1 MRKLSFVFF
10 PILFVPFILYPQ
22 KKVEYNGY
30 FEIGGK
36 AEYNGI
42 YIESYYKAKMEF
54 EYKINN
60 NTKVEVD
67 IRGNSEDR
75 EIILYKA
82 SAEFELL
89 ENLELEIGDL
99 KKRFGY
105 EEWTSREKL
114 PTIRRSIVNR
124 YLEPLGYVNREPG
137 IHIEWEKEDFLL
149 SGGVHYNESHTAS
162 YVIKAVKKSLWS
174 LDGAFANLQIIRTR
188 DTEIPNATA
197 FNAGIFDTIAGIAS
211 VLEFYYGLDPIE
223 SHYSALSGCDND
235 VYLGAARFITS
246 KVFRFNGKIL
256 TGFEPV
262 LSGALLVNNT
272 DFMDVNKI
280 QLLLGCNFYF
290 NDSARLMI
298 NGDLITNNCLYNKS
312 KRSLTDSNVM
322 IQLQVRW

>member
-1 MRKLSFVFF
+1 MRRLLLVFLSIQLLPV
-10 PILFVPFILYPQ
+10 VLYSQ
-22 KKVEYNGY
+22 KKVSYDGY

-42 YIESYYKAKMEF
+42 YIESYYNAKMEF
-54 EYKINN
+54 EYKVNE
-60 NTKVEVD
+60 NTEVEID
-67 IRGNSEDR
+67 LRGNSEER
-75 EIILYKA
+75 EITLYEA

-89 ENLELEIGDL
+89 DNLELEVGDL

-137 IHIEWEKEDFLL
+137 IQIEWEKEGFLL

-174 LDGAFANLQIIRTR
+174 LDGAFANLQIVRTR

-197 FNAGIFDTIAGIAS
+197 FNLGIFDTVAGIAS
-211 VLEFYYGLDPIE
+211 ILEFYYSLDPVE
-223 SHYSALSGCDND
+223 SHYSALEGNDND
-235 VYLGAARFITS
+235 IYLGAIRFITS
-246 KVFRFNGKIL
+246 KVFRFENKIIPY
-256 TGFEPV
+256 FEPV
-262 LSGALLVNNT
+262 LSGAVLVNNMDYT
-272 DFMDVNKI
+272 DVNKL
-280 QLLLGCNFYF
+280 QLLLGFNFYF
-290 NDSARLMI
+290 NNNTRLMI
-298 NGDLITNNCLYNKS
+298 NGDLVSGNRPYSKS
-312 KRSLTDSNVM
+312 KRSLTESNII